1 MIYYKP
7 STEIYEI
14 YKPRLTVGFL
24 NDVISSANS
33 RPWIHCGNC
42 GGYSKVILEVVL
54 TVAYFKFLSW
64 SDILRSY
71 NDVLKMVIVILT
83 WIRLNHIESLRILFE
98 METLFVAIYTWNIIL
113 STGSKMDST
122 KNLKSSGNGSKTESR
137 SLHSRALIWHPY
149 I

>member
-1 MIYYKP
+1 MDRATDYIANSSDSFASVRSNFSPRVHLDHLKTEPRWAYFETLQNVCDRA
-7 STEIYEI
+7 TEIYEI

-33 RPWIHCGNC
+33 RPCGNC

-83 WIRLNHIESLRILFE
+83 
-98 METLFVAIYTWNIIL
+98 
-113 STGSKMDST
+113 
-122 KNLKSSGNGSKTESR
+122 
-137 SLHSRALIWHPY
+137 
-149 I
+149 

>member
-1 MIYYKP
+1 MDRATDYIPNSSDSFASVRSNSRVHLDHLKTEPRWAYFERTYVIQYKH

-33 RPWIHCGNC
+33 RPYGNC

-83 WIRLNHIESLRILFE
+83 
-98 METLFVAIYTWNIIL
+98 
-113 STGSKMDST
+113 
-122 KNLKSSGNGSKTESR
+122 
-137 SLHSRALIWHPY
+137 
-149 I
+149 